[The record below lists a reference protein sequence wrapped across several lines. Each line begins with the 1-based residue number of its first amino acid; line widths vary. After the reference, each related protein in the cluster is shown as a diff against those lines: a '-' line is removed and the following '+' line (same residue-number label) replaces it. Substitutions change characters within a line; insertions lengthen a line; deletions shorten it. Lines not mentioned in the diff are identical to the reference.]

1 MLRFVKILLLIVGLY
16 APVYA
21 HEVVELKMPGSNKV
35 VIKFMFRNGSIT
47 DPAGKEGLTRLTTSL
62 LTDGGTKNLTQQQI
76 TDIIYPWAAYYY
88 SSTDKEVSIVTFE
101 VPLVFL
107 DKFYPIIRDLMLTPS
122 FSQSDFDRVKSNQ
135 QNYVDEVIRSSSDE
149 EYSKKALED
158 MLFRGTN
165 YQHLTS
171 GTSNGI
177 KSITLNDVKE
187 HYKKYFTWHNLTL
200 GIAGDYPATF
210 LAKLNM
216 DIKTLPMVK
225 PVIPVAGKSARLE
238 GINVEIISKE
248 NALGSAIFGGFPM
261 NITRS
266 NDDFAALMIA
276 NSWMGEH
283 RKSYSRLYQKLREA
297 RSMNYG
303 DYTYIEWYES
313 GGTNMLPSPG
323 VPRSSNYFS
332 FWVRPV
338 QTAKGLKGQYPEL
351 SNISIGHAHFA
362 LRMVKRELDQLIKNG
377 LNKEDFELT
386 KEFLRS
392 YIKLYAQSPGKQL
405 GYLLDSKFYGRKNYL
420 AEMDKL
426 LEKTTLSDV
435 NSAIRKYW
443 QTNNMDIV
451 IVTDTSEA
459 DALAKSLQTGNVSPM
474 AYSNSLKASL
484 EASILEEDK
493 VVENYNFPVKSVKIV
508 GSDKVF
514 ISTSIIAG
522 SK

>member
-1 MLRFVKILLLIVGLY
+1 MLRFIKILLIIIGMY
-16 APVYA
+16 APAYA
-21 HEVVELKMPGSNKV
+21 HEVVELKIPGSNKV
-35 VIKFMFRNGSIT
+35 VVKFMFRNGSVC
-47 DPAGKEGLTRLTTSL
+47 DPAGKEGLTKLTTSL
-62 LTDGGTKNLTQQQI
+62 ITEGGTKNLTQQQI
-76 TDIIYPWAAYYY
+76 TDIINPWAAYYY

-122 FSQSDFDRVKSNQ
+122 FTQSDFDRVKSNQ

-171 GTSNGI
+171 GTSNGL
-177 KSITLNDVKE
+177 KNITLNDVKE
-187 HYKKYFTWHNLTL
+187 HYKKYFTWHNLTI
-200 GIAGDYPATF
+200 GIAGNYPTAF
-210 LAKLNM
+210 LAKLNA
-216 DIKTLPMVK
+216 DVKGLPMAK
-225 PVIPVAGKSARLE
+225 PTIPESGKPSPLQ
-238 GINVEIISKE
+238 GINVEIISKD

-261 NITRS
+261 NITRA

-283 RKSYSRLYQKLREA
+283 RKSYSRLYQKIREA

-303 DYTYIEWYES
+303 DYTYIEWYEA
-313 GGTNMLPSPG
+313 GGNNMLPSPG

-332 FWVRPV
+332 FWLRPV

-351 SNISIGHAHFA
+351 SAINIGHAHFA
-362 LRMVKRELDQLIKNG
+362 LRMVKRELDQLIQNG
-377 LNKEDFELT
+377 LTKEDFELT

-405 GYLLDSKFYGRKNYL
+405 GFLLDSKFYGRTNYL
-420 AEMDKL
+420 TEMDKL
-426 LEKTTLSDV
+426 LEKTTLADV
-435 NSAIRKYW
+435 NNAIKKYW

-451 IVTDTSEA
+451 IVTDKSEA
-459 DALAKSLQTGNVSPM
+459 AALSQSLQSGEVSPM

-484 EASILEEDK
+484 AASILEEDK
-493 VVENYNFPVKSVKIV
+493 LVENYGFPVKSVKVID
-508 GSDKVF
+508 SDKVF
-514 ISTSIIAG
+514 IS
-522 SK
+522 K